1 MMATALPA
9 LAQSPAPSN
18 GEEQESAT
26 VLEARQ
32 LEGRLEREVIL
43 KGDVDISRDDT
54 QLSADSA
61 RYDLVEEEVHVIG
74 NVWMKRPGEVYS
86 GDELRFKLDTGEGY
100 LLNPTYQLD
109 NNNAQGQAERIDFTS
124 RDQARVIDGTYST
137 CEGPDPDWY
146 LRAGTLDLDNARDIG
161 TARGTVVYFKGVPI
175 LGSPYLSFPLSDERK
190 SGLLP
195 PTIGTTNKGGLEVTI
210 PYYFNIAPNRDLT
223 LYPRIISRR
232 GLQLGAHGRYLGETY
247 SGETRLEWLSDD
259 QLLNEERGALSSVH
273 VQQITPR
280 LRFRSNLNFAT
291 DDEYPNDFPNTITEA
306 DNRLLARELQLD
318 YAGAYWSLL
327 GRTSN
332 YQVLQDP
339 LSPIERPYAR
349 LPQIAFNAVRY
360 NVAGFDWSVLAD
372 ATRFWHPDPDRT
384 DGDRF
389 VFQPRLSYPVFR
401 QGYFIKPSLSLHA
414 THYSLERTTGQK
426 NIDRVLPTFSID
438 SGLIFERDTNYFSD
452 AATQTLEPRLFYVYT
467 PYRDQSDIPIFDT
480 AALDFSF
487 AELFSENRFSGHDRI
502 ADANQVTAA
511 VTSRYLGPTGV
522 EYLRLTVAQRYYVQS
537 QEVTTASPISES
549 RSDILLAASGQLS
562 PTLGMSTSVQ
572 YSEALAELSR
582 ATYGLSWRPGPR
594 RVVNLQYRRDI
605 PNDFEQF
612 DISSQWPI
620 ARRWYGVGRVN
631 YSLRDS
637 EVAEALLGF
646 EYQADCWVFRMVGQR
661 TPTATGVAT
670 TAFYFQLELN
680 GLSRLGSDPLD
691 VLRENVAG
699 YQLVNQPVDQP

>member
-1 MMATALPA
+1 V
-9 LAQSPAPSN
+9 
-18 GEEQESAT
+18 QEAET
-26 VLEARQ
+26 VLEAQQ

-43 KGDVDISRDDT
+43 KGDVDISRGDI
-54 QLSADSA
+54 QLSADRA
-61 RYDLVEEEVHVIG
+61 RYDLVEEEVHIIG

-86 GDELRFKLDTGEGY
+86 GEELRFKLDTGEGY

-109 NNNAQGQAERIDFTS
+109 YNNAQGQAERIDFAS
-124 RDQARVIDGTYST
+124 RDQARVIEGTYST

-146 LRAGTLDLDNARDIG
+146 LTAGTLDLDNARDIG

-195 PTIGTTNKGGLEVTI
+195 PTIGTTNNGGLEVTV

-223 LYPRIISRR
+223 LYPKVISQR

-247 SGETRLEWLSDD
+247 SGETRLEWLPGD

-273 VQQITPR
+273 VQQFTPR
-280 LRFRSNLNFAT
+280 LRFSSNLNFAT
-291 DDEYPNDFPNTITEA
+291 DDEYPNDFPNTLTEA
-306 DNRLLARELQLD
+306 DKRLLPRELQLS

-339 LSPIERPYAR
+339 LSLIERPYAR
-349 LPQIAFNAVRY
+349 LPQIAFNAVQY
-360 NVAGFDWSVLAD
+360 NVAGFDWSMLAD
-372 ATRFWHPDPDRT
+372 ATRFWHPDRL
-384 DGDRF
+384 DGDRM

-414 THYSLERTTGQK
+414 THYSLERTTGQE
-426 NIDRVLPTFSID
+426 NIDRVLPTFSVD
-438 SGLIFERDTNYFSD
+438 GGLIFERDATYFGD

-467 PYRDQSDIPIFDT
+467 PYRYQENIPRFDT

-511 VTSRYLGPTGV
+511 VTSRYLGPTGA
-522 EYLRLTVAQRYYVQS
+522 EYMRLTVAQRYYVQS
-537 QEVTTASPISES
+537 QEVTIDEPISEA

-562 PTLGMSTSVQ
+562 PTMVVNTSLQ
-572 YSEALAELSR
+572 YSEALEDVSR
-582 ATYGLSWRPGPR
+582 ATYGLRWQPGPR
-594 RVVNLQYRRDI
+594 RVLNVQYRRDV
-605 PNDFEQF
+605 PNDLEQF
-612 DISSQWPI
+612 DVSSQWPL
-620 ARRWYGVGRVN
+620 AERWYGVGRVN
-631 YSLRDS
+631 YSLTDN
-637 EVAEALLGF
+637 EVAEGLLGF
-646 EYQADCWVFRMVGQR
+646 EYRADCWVFRMVGQR

-680 GLSRLGSDPLD
+680 GLSRLGSDPLNA
-691 VLRENVAG
+691 LRDNIAG
-699 YQLVNQPVDQP
+699 YQMVN